1 MNSLKN
7 SLEDTV
13 ILVVDDTPD
22 VLAGLATILRQR
34 HPCVLQATSGQQ
46 ALDIMAHAA
55 VDLVVTDIAMAGM
68 DGMELLSR
76 VREGWPNTQVIM
88 ITGFGSIE
96 TAVEAMKRGAYH
108 YVAKPFRAEEI
119 LIFVDRA
126 LQRRSLEREVRDLRN
141 KLSQSNEFAGIITQS
156 KKMLDIFE
164 FIRKVAPTDAP
175 VLIRGESGTGKE
187 LVAKAIH
194 QESNRSQARFLGI
207 NAAALPEQ
215 LLEAELFGY
224 KKGAFT
230 GANDDKKGLLASA
243 RGGTVFLDEISR
255 MPVSCQAKLLRAI
268 EEREVLP
275 VGGLK
280 IERVEVRF
288 VSATNAAELAQIR
301 DDLYY
306 RLGVM
311 EVHVPALRERMEDV
325 ALLTTHFL
333 KMYSRRFNRGSKHLT
348 ANSLAVLMDYNWP
361 GNVRELEN
369 VVQRAVVMSRDEEI
383 APEDLWI
390 HSPAAAHTYPAA
402 GTLPQYIK
410 AKQEA
415 LGDFQHRYVDAMLK
429 RTGGN
434 ISKASQLAGITRAAF
449 YSIMKKNGFEK
460 GQSWKAGNDIARK
473 ASGDSQEINAK
484 SGYGGY

>member
-7 SLEDTV
+7 YLEDTV

-22 VLAGLATILRQR
+22 VLAGLTAILRQR
-34 HPCVLQATSGQQ
+34 HPCVLQATSGQE
-46 ALDIMAHAA
+46 ALDILAHAA
-55 VDLVVTDIAMAGM
+55 VDLVVTDIAMSGM

-76 VREGWPNTQVIM
+76 IREGWSGTQVIM

-96 TAVEAMKRGAYH
+96 MAVEAMKRGAYH
-108 YVAKPFRAEEI
+108 YVAKPFQAEEI

-126 LQRRSLEREVRDLRN
+126 LQRRFLEREVHDLRK
-141 KLSQSNEFAGIITQS
+141 KLSQGSEFAGIITQS
-156 KKMLDIFE
+156 KKMLDVFE

-194 QESNRSQARFLGI
+194 RESNRNRARFLGI

-230 GANDDKKGLLASA
+230 GAGNDKKGLLASA
-243 RGGTVFLDEISR
+243 RSGTVFLDEISR
-255 MPVSCQAKLLRAI
+255 MPASCQAKLLRAI

-275 VGGLK
+275 VGGLEA
-280 IERVEVRF
+280 ERVDVRF
-288 VSATNAAELAQIR
+288 VSATNASELAQIR

-306 RLGVM
+306 RLSVM
-311 EVHVPALRERMEDV
+311 EVYVPALRERMEDV
-325 ALLTTHFL
+325 ALLATHFL
-333 KMYSRRFNRGSKHLT
+333 KVYSQRFNRGAKHLT
-348 ANSLAVLMDYNWP
+348 ANSLSVLMDYNWP

-369 VVQRAVVMSRDEEI
+369 VIQRAVVMSRDEKI
-383 APEDLWI
+383 VPDDLWI
-390 HSPAAAHTYPAA
+390 HRSNTAETYPSA
-402 GTLPQYIK
+402 GALPQYAE

-415 LGDFQHRYVDAMLK
+415 LGGFQRRYIDTVLR
-429 RTGGN
+429 RTNGN
-434 ISKASQLAGITRAAF
+434 ITKASQLAGITRAAF
-449 YSIMKKNGFEK
+449 YSIMKKSGFEK
-460 GQSWKAGNDIARK
+460 GQSWKADSDIVRK
-473 ASGDSQEINAK
+473 VSTAPQGQETK
-484 SGYGGY
+484 SEYAAY